1 MNFQALPQDLKGLG
15 VGDLI
20 DEEFQGEHA
29 ALDRAEAI
37 RGRIRGQLDEIEP
50 IWTPYGNQVEV
61 ELRNR
66 KPDLRPELS
75 LSPKS
80 SRKRTGTKKSWK
92 RTALT
97 CGQGSTPKSDVP
109 RD

>member
-1 MNFQALPQDLKGLG
+1 MLQDWKESG
-15 VGDLI
+15 VADLS

-50 IWTPYGNQVEV
+50 IWNQYGNKVEV

-66 KPDLRPELS
+66 KSDLQQEIESLSEELSEKNRNEEELEKDLADLR
-75 LSPKS
+75 
-80 SRKRTGTKKSWK
+80 SRVDTEVWR
-92 RTALT
+92 A
-97 CGQGSTPKSDVP
+97 
-109 RD
+109 